1 MIETLISGG
10 VTGLL
15 GSIASNVLGYFKSKQ
30 EHKQQM
36 ERDEL
41 QARIA
46 NAEHRQALEQIKT
59 EAEYRQAEL
68 QINAERDIDVA
79 ELAALKASYESDVAY
94 AGDNK
99 LMLVAEFVKK
109 LTRPVLTF
117 LLVFVTTGIYFGS
130 ADPVLQDVIARSVVA
145 LTSTVVSWWFADR
158 QIAKHVAQKVLA

>member
-1 MIETLISGG
+1 MIESLISGG

-15 GSIASNVLGYFKSKQ
+15 GSVASNVLGYFKSKQ
-30 EHKQQM
+30 EHKQVI
-36 ERDEL
+36 EL
-41 QARIA
+41 RKLDHAA
-46 NAEHRQALEQIKT
+46 AEQENRHALEQIKV

-68 QINAERDIDVA
+68 QINAERDVDVA
-79 ELAALKASYESDVAY
+79 ELAALKASHESDVAY

-117 LLVFVTTGIYFGS
+117 LLVFVTISIYFGS
-130 ADPVLQDVIARSVVA
+130 ADPDLQDVIARSVVA

-158 QIAKHVAQKVLA
+158 QVAKHVAQKVLS